1 MNRAHREL
9 ELPGVRLRYRD
20 DGVGR
25 ALVFIH
31 GWTLDLD
38 MWEPQV
44 PLAAELRMVRYDRR
58 GFGRSTGLPST
69 AADVDDL
76 RALLYS
82 LGIVSPL
89 LVGMSQGARV
99 ALEFAARHPDVPC
112 GLVLDGPPPLTG
124 SDLPME
130 EFRQLALR
138 DGLEAFRRAWS
149 THPLTQLFTGD
160 ARAHATLARIL
171 ARYPGRDLVD
181 GPATGH
187 APERETL
194 STLDLARIHA
204 PALIVNGA
212 RDTEARRNAG
222 RALHAALPSADHVII
237 QQAAHLPNLDAPQAY
252 NQLMSDF
259 ARRHLTAAA

>member
-38 MWEPQV
+38 MWEPQM
-44 PLAAELRMVRYDRR
+44 PLATGLRLVRYDRR
-58 GFGRSTGLPST
+58 GYGRSTGLPSL

-99 ALEFAARHPDVPC
+99 ALEFAARHPDVAC
-112 GLVLDGPPPLTG
+112 GLVLDGPPPLAAG
-124 SDLPME
+124 DLPMD

-138 DGLEAFRRAWS
+138 EGLEAFRRSWS
-149 THPLTQLFTGD
+149 AHPLTQLLTGD
-160 ARAHATLARIL
+160 ARAHDLLARIL

-181 GPATGH
+181 GQVTGN
-187 APERETL
+187 ALERETL
-194 STLDLARIHA
+194 STLNLARIHA
-204 PALIVNGA
+204 PVLIINGA

-222 RALHAALPSADHVII
+222 RALLDALPCADHVII
-237 QQAAHLPNLDAPQAY
+237 PHAAHLPNLDAPQTY
-252 NQLMSDF
+252 NQLMADF
-259 ARRHLTAAA
+259 ARRHLPAAA

>member
-38 MWEPQV
+38 MWEPQM
-44 PLAAELRMVRYDRR
+44 PLAAELRVVRYDRR
-58 GFGRSTGLPST
+58 GFGRSTGLPSP

-99 ALEFAARHPDVPC
+99 AL
-112 GLVLDGPPPLTG
+112 
-124 SDLPME
+124 
-130 EFRQLALR
+130 
-138 DGLEAFRRAWS
+138 
-149 THPLTQLFTGD
+149 
-160 ARAHATLARIL
+160 
-171 ARYPGRDLVD
+171 
-181 GPATGH
+181 
-187 APERETL
+187 
-194 STLDLARIHA
+194 
-204 PALIVNGA
+204 
-212 RDTEARRNAG
+212 
-222 RALHAALPSADHVII
+222 
-237 QQAAHLPNLDAPQAY
+237 
-252 NQLMSDF
+252 
-259 ARRHLTAAA
+259 